1 MSQASRAWL
10 TDSRPDPELAWMV
23 IASGLLHVVAVVAIL
38 LIPRGLMASAPP
50 PIVAYTVKIID
61 PNSLGGRLPKGELR
75 EDKEPEGARAVA
87 PKEEPKVEPKPPEP
101 EPEPEPKVEEK
112 PPEPPPVEEPE
123 VVIPDKKKPPEPP
136 KKVEPKKPT
145 AKDVA
150 KDKAKS
156 AKPSK
161 EEVARIE
168 RDKQIQEAIRRM
180 GEKGTGKT
188 PTGLGGREE
197 GKGAALGIGGDG
209 GGGGT
214 VMGLDFIIYKNRVE
228 GLFKQNWTWVGA
240 NPNLNVR
247 IAFRIESTGNILDV
261 RILQRSGD
269 GTYDESVIR
278 AIRASSPLPPP
289 PEKYRDIFGNYTI
302 DFVSGEMRSGG

>member
-1 MSQASRAWL
+1 MSRASRAWL
-10 TDSRPDPELAWMV
+10 SDSGPDPELTWMV
-23 IASGLLHVVAVVAIL
+23 VASGLLHLLVAVGL
-38 LIPRGLMASAPP
+38 LLVPSGLLASAPP

-61 PNSLGGRLPKGELR
+61 PSSLGGRLPKGEIR
-75 EDKEPEGARAVA
+75 ENQEPEGAKVVA
-87 PKEEPKVEPKPPEP
+87 PKEEPKVEPKPEP
-101 EPEPEPKVEEK
+101 PKPEPKVEEK
-112 PPEPPPVEEPE
+112 APEPEPVEEAE
-123 VVIPDKKKPPEPP
+123 VIIPDKKKPEPP
-136 KKVEPKKPT
+136 KEQPKPEPKKPIAT
-145 AKDVA
+145 KE
-150 KDKAKS
+150 KAKPAA
-156 AKPSK
+156 AKPTK
-161 EEVARIE
+161 DELARID
-168 RDKQIQEAIRRM
+168 RDKQIQDAIRRV
-180 GEKGTGKT
+180 GERGKGNT

-228 GLFKQNWTWVGA
+228 GVFKQNWTWVGA

-247 IAFRIESTGNILDV
+247 IAFRIETNGEIKDV

-278 AIRASSPLPPP
+278 AIRASSPLPAP
-289 PEKYRDIFGNYTI
+289 PEKYRDVFANYTI

>member
-1 MSQASRAWL
+1 
-10 TDSRPDPELAWMV
+10 MV
-23 IASGLLHVVAVVAIL
+23 IASGLLHVLAVVAL
-38 LIPRGLMASAPP
+38 LLVPRGLFASAPP
-50 PIVAYTVKIID
+50 PIVAYTVKIVD
-61 PNSLGGRLPKGELR
+61 PSSLGGRLPKGELR

-87 PKEEPKVEPKPPEP
+87 PKEEPKVEPKPEEPKPEP
-101 EPEPEPKVEEK
+101 PKVEEK
-112 PPEPPPVEEPE
+112 KPEPPPVDEAE
-123 VVIPDKKKPPEPP
+123 VVIPDKKKPEPP
-136 KKVEPKKPT
+136 KVEPKKPE
-145 AKDVA
+145 AKKPVA
-150 KDKAKS
+150 KEKPKAT
-156 AKPSK
+156 KPSA
-161 EEVARIE
+161 EEIARVE

-247 IAFRIESTGNILDV
+247 IAFRIEANGDV
-261 RILQRSGD
+261 RDVKILERSGD

>member
-1 MSQASRAWL
+1 MSRASRAWL

-23 IASGLLHVVAVVAIL
+23 VASGLLHMLAIVGL
-38 LIPRGLMASAPP
+38 LLVPRGLFASTPP
-50 PIVAYTVKIID
+50 PIVAYTVKIVD
-61 PNSLGGRLPKGELR
+61 PSALGGRLPKGELR

-87 PKEEPKVEPKPPEP
+87 PKEEPKVEPQPEEPKPEPPKVEEKKPEPPPE
-101 EPEPEPKVEEK
+101 EPEVTIPDKKKQPEPKVE
-112 PPEPPPVEEPE
+112 
-123 VVIPDKKKPPEPP
+123 KKPEPP
-136 KKVEPKKPT
+136 KP
-145 AKDVA
+145 VA
-150 KDKAKS
+150 KEKPKP
-156 AKPSK
+156 AKPSA
-161 EEVARIE
+161 EELARIE
-168 RDKQIQEAIRRM
+168 RDKQIQEAVRRM

-228 GLFKQNWTWVGA
+228 GIFKQNWTWVGA

-247 IAFRIESTGNILDV
+247 IAFSIQSNGEIRDV

-278 AIRASSPLPPP
+278 AIRASTPLPSP
-289 PEKYRDIFGNYTI
+289 PEKYRDVFANYTL
-302 DFVSGEMRSGG
+302 DFVSGEMKSGG